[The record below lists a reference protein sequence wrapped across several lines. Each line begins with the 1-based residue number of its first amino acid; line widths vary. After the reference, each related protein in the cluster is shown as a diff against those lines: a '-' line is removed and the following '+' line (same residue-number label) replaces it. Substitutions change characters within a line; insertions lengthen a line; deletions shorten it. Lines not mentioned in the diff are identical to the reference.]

1 MSKETALTEAE
12 INAAV
17 EAWQYGA
24 ARRPKPK
31 PQVSPV

>member
-1 MSKETALTEAE
+1 MSKETALTEAD
-12 INAAV
+12 INAAA
-17 EAWQYGA
+17 EAWQNGA